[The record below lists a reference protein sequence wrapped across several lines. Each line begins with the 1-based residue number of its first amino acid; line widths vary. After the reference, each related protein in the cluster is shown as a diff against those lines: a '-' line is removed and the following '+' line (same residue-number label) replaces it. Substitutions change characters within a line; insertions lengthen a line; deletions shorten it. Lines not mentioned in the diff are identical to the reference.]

1 MTLTMDQTNPMALF
15 LSLTSLPAA
24 EDGDIKQAAQP
35 ETDAFA
41 GLFQTVLAM
50 DVEPAA
56 RPFLGAA
63 PKMPGDGADIAA
75 SDAAPDEAEQTVIA
89 QPLWLGDLPILPMV
103 TVGAAPAPLEPMVY
117 SARHQAGSPV
127 QHETAPLAKAMTP
140 ASLPAAGLLSAT
152 ATHPP
157 EIALPVAAQES
168 QPSLVAAKEA
178 SGQKAMPNDNAEG
191 QVEVQS
197 ASSTLV
203 RPEPRVADVPID
215 PAAQRPTP
223 PQATAPLPAAAAASL
238 TRAGTERATSAVQAS
253 SSLPGAEPRAKPL
266 TTARDLP
273 LSFKMAPGAQ
283 TAPLRVAE
291 FTSPTT
297 IAVEMREG
305 GATIPTATAPLT
317 FDAAPIRDATGEV
330 LPAALPPASPDR
342 LETENPEWIADLAE
356 RISAKLT
363 EDGATIDLA
372 LAPDHLGPL
381 DVRLDLRD
389 GRAEVSF
396 RTETAEAARLL
407 NDAQPRLADLL
418 AQQGF
423 NLAGQDA
430 APRGPWR
437 AQPETA
443 ARPDT
448 PEGMATDSAPTPATG
463 HAGQLNLIA

>member
-41 GLFQTVLAM
+41 GLFQTVLAT
-50 DVEPAA
+50 DVKPAA

-63 PKMPGDGADIAA
+63 TKMPGDGADIPA

-89 QPLWLGDLPILPMV
+89 PPLWLGDLPIIPIA
-103 TVGAAPAPLEPMVY
+103 TVGAAPAPLEPMVN
-117 SARHQAGSPV
+117 SAPHQAGSTP
-127 QHETAPLAKAMTP
+127 QPATAPLAKAMTP
-140 ASLPAAGLLSAT
+140 ASLPSAGLLPTT

-157 EIALPVAAQES
+157 EIALPVAAPKS
-168 QPSLVAAKEA
+168 QSSLVAAEEA
-178 SGQKAMPNDNAEG
+178 SGQQALPNDSAEG
-191 QVEVQS
+191 QVEARS

-203 RPEPRVADVPID
+203 RPEPRVADAPID
-215 PAAQRPTP
+215 PAAQRPTL

-238 TRAGTERATSAVQAS
+238 PRAGTERATSAVQAS
-253 SSLPGAEPRAKPL
+253 SSLPSAEPRAKAR

-273 LSFKMAPGAQ
+273 LSFTMAPGAQ

-297 IAVEMREG
+297 LAVEMREG
-305 GATIPTATAPLT
+305 GVTIPTATAYLT

-437 AQPETA
+437 AQTEEA
-443 ARPDT
+443 ARPDK
-448 PEGMATDSAPTPATG
+448 PDGMAPDAAPHPATG